1 MSRSSGTVRSRT
13 PSFNAFG
20 SYLVAVPSDE
30 EISFIL
36 EILNS
41 IVSPALDK
49 LEVLLPTASSWDG
62 VARNDFCRY
71 VEVKPL
77 RRCKITK

>member
-1 MSRSSGTVRSRT
+1 MSTSSGIVGSRT
-13 PSFNAFG
+13 LPFDALG

-49 LEVLLPTASSWDG
+49 LEALLTTASSWDG

-71 VEVKPL
+71 VDVKRL
-77 RRCKITK
+77 RGVE